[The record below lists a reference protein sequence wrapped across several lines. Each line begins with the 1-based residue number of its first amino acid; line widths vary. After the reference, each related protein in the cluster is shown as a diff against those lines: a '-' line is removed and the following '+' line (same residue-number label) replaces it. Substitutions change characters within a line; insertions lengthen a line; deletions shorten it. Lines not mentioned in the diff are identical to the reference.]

1 MDLQGVN
8 MHMNWA
14 IVISLQGMPFL
25 GKEKYVLEGGVFD
38 VVVILFFIFH
48 GLG

>member
-25 GKEKYVLEGGVFD
+25 EGGVFD